1 VEISL
6 TPPRK
11 LGIKES
17 EAINKEYTMSVF
29 VQTSSK
35 SKTKKE
41 TIYAFGRED
50 RLEGQPIELVG
61 YKVYKWCINSNNNV
75 RGGLAKTWR
84 YVERDLSHS
93 EAIALMNRKLKYVKY

>member
-1 VEISL
+1 
-6 TPPRK
+6 
-11 LGIKES
+11 
-17 EAINKEYTMSVF
+17 MSVY

-50 RLEGQPIELVG
+50 RLEGQPIELGG

-84 YVERDLSHS
+84 YVEKDLSHS
-93 EAIALMNRKLKYVKY
+93 EAIALMNRKLKYVKYQT